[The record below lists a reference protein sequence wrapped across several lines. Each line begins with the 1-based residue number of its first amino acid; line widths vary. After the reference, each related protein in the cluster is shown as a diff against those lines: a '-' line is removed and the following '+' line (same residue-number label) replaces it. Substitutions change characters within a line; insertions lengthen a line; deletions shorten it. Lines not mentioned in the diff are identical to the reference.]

1 MKIKYL
7 FAFSYDYFI
16 ATSSCFCCCCCL
28 LVVCFYIRLINFSLI
43 VLFFFFFFSCCGN
56 FCSEYFSPFL
66 FFFPPL
72 HFSIVLLNPFWDE
85 VSGIRWRIPDIVH
98 HEFIQWLNIFDIILR
113 VFLFAFLSATKHWA
127 DILRELSDMA
137 RRCLLCVAKYYLG
150 PIFVLSRVIFT
161 HVHLIAI
168 ELYLPFY
175 HLNVLY
181 CVCISSVKLM
191 CKLSN
196 LSHDLL
202 NAEYQRYSALI
213 LKITLWRCRLFF
225 PYGEKKT
232 KQTTISFLSS
242 RGSSIH
248 RMTLSLILLLL
259 LKEI

>member
-1 MKIKYL
+1 
-7 FAFSYDYFI
+7 
-16 ATSSCFCCCCCL
+16 
-28 LVVCFYIRLINFSLI
+28 
-43 VLFFFFFFSCCGN
+43 
-56 FCSEYFSPFL
+56 
-66 FFFPPL
+66 
-72 HFSIVLLNPFWDE
+72 
-85 VSGIRWRIPDIVH
+85 
-98 HEFIQWLNIFDIILR
+98 
-113 VFLFAFLSATKHWA
+113 
-127 DILRELSDMA
+127 MA

-225 PYGEKKT
+225 PYGEKK
-232 KQTTISFLSS
+232 KQTNYHIFFVFPWIFNPQDDPLSYLALATY
-242 RGSSIH
+242 RDLGKG
-248 RMTLSLILLLL
+248 R
-259 LKEI
+259 

>member
-1 MKIKYL
+1 ML
-7 FAFSYDYFI
+7 FVGCVFLHQIDKFFSNCSVF
-16 ATSSCFCCCCCL
+16 FL
-28 LVVCFYIRLINFSLI
+28 LLLLLWKLLFRVFFSLFI
-43 VLFFFFFFSCCGN
+43 
-56 FCSEYFSPFL
+56 
-66 FFFPPL
+66 FFPPL

-225 PYGEKKT
+225 PYGEKKKNKLPYLFCLLVDLQST
-232 KQTTISFLSS
+232 GWPSLLSCS
-242 RGSSIH
+242 CY
-248 RMTLSLILLLL
+248 L
-259 LKEI
+259 